1 MKKVG
6 IFFGPAGGST
16 EKIAKLIQREF
27 GSENADLNLI
37 KDAKA
42 VDLNKYDNIIFG
54 CSTIG
59 GETWDSDKSQSDWD
73 LFRPELD
80 KISYKGRVFAI
91 FGLGN
96 HVSYARHFVDNMGAI
111 AKTILSKNAIIVG
124 QCSTDGYEFIESEA
138 VIDGKF
144 IGLPID
150 EEFESEKSAERIQKW
165 VSTIK
170 KEFL

>member
-42 VDLNKYDNIIFG
+42 ADLNKYDNIIFG

-96 HVSYARHFVDNMGAI
+96 HVSYARHFVNAMGSI
-111 AKTILSKNAIIVG
+111 AKNILSKNAIIVG
-124 QCSTDGYEFIESEA
+124 QCSTDGYDFIESEA

-150 EEFESEKSAERIQKW
+150 EEFEPEKSLERIQKW